1 MKVELE
7 VDPALWLEEHGDY
20 LFRWA
25 LRQGTTRELAEDMVQ
40 ETLLAGIRGLPGY
53 RGQAS
58 VRSWLTSILRNRLI
72 DHFRKAVRESPQGP
86 ADEVDLD
93 KYFESDGH
101 WRAQQAQVNPQR
113 RCEFRDLMQLVLTCL
128 QDLSERSRR
137 LFLLA
142 EFEGMEPIELSEP
155 FGLTSENVR
164 VILHRTRIKLRGC
177 VLKGG
182 MRL

>member
-1 MKVELE
+1 MKVELD

-20 LFRWA
+20 LFRCA
-25 LRQGTTRELAEDMVQ
+25 LRQGVTRELAEDLVQ

-72 DHFRKAVRESPQGP
+72 DHFRRTTRETPQGL

-93 KYFESDGH
+93 QYFEVDGH
-101 WRAQQAQVNPQR
+101 WRVQQARVNPER
-113 RCEFRDLMQLVLTCL
+113 HCEFRDLMKLVLMCL
-128 QDLSERSRR
+128 EELSERSRR
-137 LFLLA
+137 LFMLA
-142 EFEGMEPIELSEP
+142 EFEGVEPIELSEP

-182 MRL
+182 VRL